1 MMISKSIKNIA
12 GVICFVALPAT
23 SFAGIIGDSYQL
35 DVSCTSGCV
44 NSGPVSHLATL
55 PGAGFDTSSESTY
68 DVIQDEFFLQWISDD
83 TFSFIVDFNSTATDN
98 IVLALTGL
106 NFTMGVPQQI
116 IGVMF
121 DEANSN
127 APEFANFGDF
137 PPPATDFTANTVTI
151 SYDQSPEL
159 RGDGPNWAYKIDT
172 GPDPD
177 VGIPEPSTF
186 VLIGLGLVGIGLRRL
201 SKLV

>member
-1 MMISKSIKNIA
+1 MISKLFKNIA
-12 GVICFVALPAT
+12 GVIFFVALPAT
-23 SFAGIIGDSYQL
+23 SFAGIIGDRYQL

-68 DVIQDEFFLQWISDD
+68 DVIQDEFFFQWISDD
-83 TFSFIVDFNSTATDN
+83 TFSFIVDFNSAATDN

-106 NFTMGVPQQI
+106 DFNMGVSQQI

-121 DEANSN
+121 DAANSN

-137 PPPATDFTANTVTI
+137 PPPTTDFTANTVTI

-172 GPDPD
+172 GPE
-177 VGIPEPSTF
+177 VGVPEPNTF
-186 VLIGLGLVGIGLRRL
+186 LLIGLGLVGIALRRL

>member
-1 MMISKSIKNIA
+1 MIISKFIKNIA

-23 SFAGIIGDSYQL
+23 SFAFIIGDSYQL
-35 DVSCTSGCV
+35 DVSCTSGCL
-44 NSGPVSHLATL
+44 NSGPVSHTATL
-55 PGAGFDTSSESTY
+55 PGAGFDTSDESTY
-68 DVIQDEFFLQWISDD
+68 DVIQDEFFFQWISDD

-106 NFTMGVPQQI
+106 NFTMDITGV
-116 IGVMF
+116 VF
-121 DEANSN
+121 DAANSN

-137 PPPATDFTANTVTI
+137 PPPTTDFTANTATI

-159 RGDGPNWAYKIDT
+159 RADGPNWAYKIAT
-172 GPDPD
+172 APV
-177 VGIPEPSTF
+177 VGVPEPSTF
-186 VLIGLGLVGIGLRRL
+186 VLIGLGLVGIGLRRC

>member
-1 MMISKSIKNIA
+1 MISELFKNIA
-12 GVICFVALPAT
+12 GVIFFVALPAT
-23 SFAGIIGDSYQL
+23 SFAGIIGDRYQL

-83 TFSFIVDFNSTATDN
+83 TFSFIVDFNSTVTDN

-106 NFTMGVPQQI
+106 DFNMGVSQQI

-121 DEANSN
+121 DAAHSN

-137 PPPATDFTANTVTI
+137 PPPTSDFTANTVTI

-172 GPDPD
+172 GPE
-177 VGIPEPSTF
+177 VGVPEPSTF
-186 VLIGLGLVGIGLRRL
+186 LLIGLGLVGIGLRCL